1 MSRVEPRRT
10 AGKQK
15 CPDKH
20 VDDESK
26 IHLSARVML
35 RRSIQ
40 FAPQTTSGTGA
51 TWTPAGYSRQASPSH
66 SDPLSPSGDRVR
78 GFQVNHGRKLG
89 NGGCHGEPR
98 PSPLRLPT
106 HRPNG
111 DDPCIP
117 AIAPV
122 SHPLPAH
129 RPASVTGGVS
139 AFPSASPVWRRCSPS
154 AAWRP
159 CRFRRRRRRMRSR

>member
-51 TWTPAGYSRQASPSH
+51 TWTPTGYSRQASPPH
-66 SDPLSPSGDRVR
+66 SDPLSPSGERSG
-78 GFQVNHGRKLG
+78 GFQENDVRNLG
-89 NGGCHGEPR
+89 YGGCQGEPR

-106 HRPNG
+106 HRPHG

-122 SHPLPAH
+122 PDP
-129 RPASVTGGVS
+129 RFASATGGVF
-139 AFPSASPVWRRCSPS
+139 AWLAASQGLRHCSPS

-159 CRFRRRRRRMRSR
+159 CRFRRSRHRMK

>member
-40 FAPQTTSGTGA
+40 FAPRTTSGTGA
-51 TWTPAGYSRQASPSH
+51 TWTPTGYSRQASPPHSH
-66 SDPLSPSGDRVR
+66 PLSPSGERSG
-78 GFQVNHGRKLG
+78 GFQENDGRNLG
-89 NGGCHGEPR
+89 YGGCQGEPP

-106 HRPNG
+106 HCPNG
-111 DDPCIP
+111 EAPCIP
-117 AIAPV
+117 APISNPAFSAESVPV
-122 SHPLPAH
+122 P
-129 RPASVTGGVS
+129 GGVC
-139 AFPSASPVWRRCSPS
+139 AFAAALRVWRPCSRS

-159 CRFRRRRRRMRSR
+159 CRSRLS